1 MSWLPHVL
9 AAVVG
14 LSLVACQAEQPTDP
28 ASRDPAGPLEAL
40 APCAAPPEPT
50 ADPVE
55 GLIVPEETIL
65 QQVTPSD
72 PLINVGAYVAMT
84 PVEFEQYYRGLAD
97 IEILV
102 GENEIYEAELLVSD
116 GTYRNFLK
124 ATAVCDRG
132 VQIIAVVAPEVDAE
146 GLPLP
151 QGATPP
157 PGG

>member
-1 MSWLPHVL
+1 MSWLPRVL
-9 AAVVG
+9 AVLVG
-14 LSLVACQAEQPTDP
+14 LSLLACQGEQPAEP
-28 ASRDPAGPLEAL
+28 ASRGPAGPLEAL
-40 APCAAPPEPT
+40 APCTAPPEPT

-55 GLIVPEETIL
+55 GLIVPEKTIV

-72 PLINVGAYVAMT
+72 PLVNVGAYAAMT
-84 PVEFEQYYRGLAD
+84 PVEFEQYYRTLDD

-102 GENEIYEAELLVSD
+102 GENEVYEAELLISD
-116 GTYRNFLK
+116 GAYRNFLK

-132 VQIIAVVAPEVDAE
+132 VQIIAVVAPEVDAD